1 MLYSIQALR
10 AIAASAVAL
19 RHSMY
24 FVDVSSAAA
33 FPVSNYI
40 SGLGSAGVHIF
51 FVVSGFI
58 MMWTNQDASSNWRSF
73 LRKRFSRIYPS
84 YWLIAALSIPVA
96 LYLGAQLPDTAE
108 KWFGAFL
115 LLPEGASSL
124 IFVGWTL
131 AYEVYFYLLFALAL
145 ALGLPAFYRVL
156 WLTVFFVASIF
167 VGVFLLPPSLGFM
180 GLPKLATSVLL
191 LEFAAGAWIG
201 WMATRG
207 FKVTTSTASAMI
219 LVAVAGLQTISFG
232 HFMGYPKYFAGYRM
246 RFVGS
251 AWCWSKVFSLA
262 QPAWGFLLRAVP
274 HTCDSHP
281 ANSGV
286 HPTTGPFESF
296 RISHPLICDF
306 FDQRTDLTSLFHI
319 CRAAIGSDVQSAT
332 RRKNECEAQV
342 TIAQQIGTFCVSEY
356 LLGRCALI
364 QRPRLCRG

>member
-19 RHSMY
+19 RHSVY
-24 FVDVSSAAA
+24 FVDISSTDA

-58 MMWTNQDASSNWRSF
+58 MMWTNQDSSSNWRSF

-84 YWLIAALSIPVA
+84 YWLIAALSIPAA

-108 KWFGAFL
+108 KWFGAFF

-167 VGVFLLPPSLGFM
+167 VGVFLIPPSMGFM
-180 GLPKLATSVLL
+180 GIPKLVTSVLL

-207 FKVTTSTASAMI
+207 LKATVSSASAMI
-219 LVAVAGLQTISFG
+219 LIAAAGFGLSLWLGYKQYPSVILWGIPSILLVIGCISLEARGVGQRFFRWLSPLG
-232 HFMGYPKYFAGYRM
+232 DSSYALYLIHAILIPLLMAFIPQLDDLSLFA
-246 RFVGS
+246 
-251 AWCWSKVFSLA
+251 
-262 QPAWGFLLRAVP
+262 FLTL
-274 HTCDSHP
+274 
-281 ANSGV
+281 
-286 HPTTGPFESF
+286 SF
-296 RISHPLICDF
+296 AIFLINILISHLYF
-306 FDQRTDLTSLFHI
+306 LYVERRLVRLSNQLLAEKTSARH
-319 CRAAIGSDVQSAT
+319 RSQ
-332 RRKNECEAQV
+332 
-342 TIAQQIGTFCVSEY
+342 
-356 LLGRCALI
+356 
-364 QRPRLCRG
+364 